1 LRSAATNI
9 YGLTTFEHAGKLKIL
24 VATRLELY
32 IVEAVEAYGGVK
44 FRSFPFPTPH
54 NSRACLSI
62 HSALFFFFFNKK
74 LLVALMSLVVSC
86 RVVSCC
92 VSCRVLLSPC

>member
-1 LRSAATNI
+1 MRSAATNI

-24 VATRLELY
+24 VATLLELY

-54 NSRACLSI
+54 NSRACLPI
-62 HSALFFFFFNKK
+62 HSALFFFFNKK
-74 LLVALMSLVVSC
+74 LLVALMTLVVSC
-86 RVVSCC
+86 RVACV
-92 VSCRVLLSPC
+92 VSCRVMCVPG